1 MRLDDPQKPALV
13 RTEDSDKYNYILMP
27 VRLR

>member
-1 MRLDDPQKPALV
+1 MDDPQKPAMIKA
-13 RTEDSDKYNYILMP
+13 EESDNYTYIIMP